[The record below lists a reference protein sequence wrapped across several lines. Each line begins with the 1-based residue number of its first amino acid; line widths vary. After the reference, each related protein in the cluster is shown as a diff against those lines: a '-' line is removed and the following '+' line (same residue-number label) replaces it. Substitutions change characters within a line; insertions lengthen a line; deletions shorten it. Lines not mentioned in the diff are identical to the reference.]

1 MLLDDLNLSFTEN
14 LYEINIML
22 IVFKIGI
29 STMQKPKILL
39 IEDEEDIAALLK
51 LQADISGYKLHVE
64 VDGLNGFRAVEREK
78 PDLVILD
85 LMLPGLSGL
94 DVCRKIKNH
103 ADLKEIP
110 VIMISAKSEEL
121 DVVLGLELGADD
133 YVTKPFSPKVLFSR
147 VRAVL
152 RRGKEPEK
160 APKQITFGTFS
171 MDVDRYLLKKRDK
184 SLPLTLSEFGILKRL
199 ILNRG
204 KVLTR
209 NQLLDDVQNDDAFIV
224 DRNIDVHIASLR
236 KKLGPNFQW
245 IETVRGVGYRFKEE
259 E

>member
-1 MLLDDLNLSFTEN
+1 
-14 LYEINIML
+14 
-22 IVFKIGI
+22 
-29 STMQKPKILL
+29 MQKPRLLL
-39 IEDEEDIAALLK
+39 IEDEEDIAALIK

-64 VDGLNGFRAVEREK
+64 VDGLNGLLAIEREK

-85 LMLPGLSGL
+85 IMLPGQSGL
-94 DVCRKIKNH
+94 DVCRKLKNNVETK
-103 ADLKEIP
+103 DIP

-121 DVVLGLELGADD
+121 DIVLGLELGADD

-147 VRAVL
+147 IRAVL

-160 APKQITFGTFS
+160 GPKMIQFGHFTIDTES
-171 MDVDRYLLKKRDK
+171 YQVRKRDEQVH
-184 SLPLTLSEFGILKRL
+184 LTLSEFGILRRL
-199 ILNRG
+199 MSNIG

-209 NQLLDDVQNDDAFIV
+209 NQLLDDVQNEEAFIV

-236 KKLGPNFQW
+236 KKLGPNFNW

-259 E
+259 EEDA